1 MLTYTKVAYNL
12 ISTYVNVLMSKEL
25 LDPSLFDTNE
35 TVLKIGLSKDTLRR
49 YRKDRI
55 LKYGVDW
62 QYGDAYGR
70 SILYNLDNVQKAL
83 HQHAT
88 KRLEAV

>member
-1 MLTYTKVAYNL
+1 MTLKQFIPTLFSTKEAVTKL
-12 ISTYVNVLMSKEL
+12 
-25 LDPSLFDTNE
+25 
-35 TVLKIGLSKDTLRR
+35 GLHAETLRR

-55 LKYGVDW
+55 LKEGIDW

-70 SILYNLDNVQKAL
+70 SILYNVDNVQKAL

>member
-1 MLTYTKVAYNL
+1 MQPYKMVKPLINTKQLTQQ
-12 ISTYVNVLMSKEL
+12 
-25 LDPSLFDTNE
+25 
-35 TVLKIGLSKDTLRR
+35 IGLSIDTLYR
-49 YRKDRI
+49 YRRDNI
-55 LKYGVDW
+55 LKKDIDW

>member
-1 MLTYTKVAYNL
+1 MASKQFIPTLFTTKEA
-12 ISTYVNVLMSKEL
+12 TE
-25 LDPSLFDTNE
+25 
-35 TVLKIGLSKDTLRR
+35 KIGVSYQTLRR

-70 SILYNLDNVQKAL
+70 LILYNLDNVQKAL

>member
-1 MLTYTKVAYNL
+1 MQPYKMVKPLINTKQLTQQ
-12 ISTYVNVLMSKEL
+12 
-25 LDPSLFDTNE
+25 
-35 TVLKIGLSKDTLRR
+35 IGLSIDTLYR
-49 YRKDRI
+49 YRRDNI
-55 LKYGVDW
+55 LKKGIDW

-70 SILYNLDNVQKAL
+70 SILYNVENVQKAL

>member
-1 MLTYTKVAYNL
+1 
-12 ISTYVNVLMSKEL
+12 MSKKLFE
-25 LDPSLFDTNE
+25 PSLFDTNE

-55 LKYGVDW
+55 LKEGVDW

-70 SILYNLDNVQKAL
+70 SILYNIENVQKAL

>member
-1 MLTYTKVAYNL
+1 MQPYKMVKPLINTKQLTQQ
-12 ISTYVNVLMSKEL
+12 
-25 LDPSLFDTNE
+25 
-35 TVLKIGLSKDTLRR
+35 IGLSIDTLYR
-49 YRKDRI
+49 YRRDNI
-55 LKYGVDW
+55 LKKDIDW

-70 SILYNLDNVQKAL
+70 SILYNLDNVRKAL

>member
-1 MLTYTKVAYNL
+1 MALKQFIPTLFSTKEA
-12 ISTYVNVLMSKEL
+12 TE
-25 LDPSLFDTNE
+25 
-35 TVLKIGLSKDTLRR
+35 KIGVSQQTLRR

-55 LKYGVDW
+55 LKEGIDW

-88 KRLEAV
+88 KRLEAL